1 MTVEE
6 VKLLIQSVKST
17 ERESKRL
24 KQEIERRREELL
36 SIRSTLGGS
45 ERVVSSEKLSMP
57 ERVYFALE
65 KLYTQYSDALQR
77 LYDSRAEIE
86 RVISTLDPIEREIV
100 YAWIDG
106 KTEEQ
111 VGAQVGYTG
120 RTVRN
125 YKKRILIKLSMSKS
139 LPPIS

>member
-6 VKLLIQSVKST
+6 VKLLIQSAKST
-17 ERESKRL
+17 ERESERL

-86 RVISTLDPIEREIV
+86 RVISTLDPIEQEIV
-100 YAWIDG
+100 QGMIDG

-111 VGAQVGYTG
+111 IGRNIGYS
-120 RTVRN
+120 RSSVQRA
-125 YKKRILIKLSMSKS
+125 KRRILVKIKNMK
-139 LPPIS
+139 

>member
-6 VKLLIQSVKST
+6 VKLLIHSAKST
-17 ERESKRL
+17 ERESERL

-36 SIRSTLGGS
+36 SIRSALGGS

-65 KLYTQYSDALQR
+65 KLYTQYSAALQR
-77 LYDSRAEIE
+77 LYDSLAEIE
-86 RVISTLDPIEREIV
+86 RVISTLDPIEQEIV
-100 YAWIDG
+100 QGMIDG

-111 VGAQVGYTG
+111 IGRNIGYS
-120 RTVRN
+120 RSSVQRA
-125 YKKRILIKLSMSKS
+125 KRRILVKITNMK
-139 LPPIS
+139 

>member
-6 VKLLIQSVKST
+6 VKLLIQSAKST

-36 SIRSTLGGS
+36 SIRSALGGS

-86 RVISTLDPIEREIV
+86 RVISTLDPIEQEIV
-100 YAWIDG
+100 HAWIDG
-106 KTEEQ
+106 KTSDQ
-111 VGAQVGYTG
+111 IGRGVGYSD
-120 RTVRN
+120 RTVKR
-125 YKKRILIKLSMSKS
+125 YKKRILLKLSN
-139 LPPIS
+139 L

>member
-6 VKLLIQSVKST
+6 VKLLIQSAKST
-17 ERESKRL
+17 ERESERL

-45 ERVVSSEKLSMP
+45 ERVVSSEDLSMP

-77 LYDSRAEIE
+77 LYDSRAEID
-86 RVISTLDPIEREIV
+86 RVISTLDPIEKEIV
-100 YAWIDG
+100 HGMIDG
-106 KTEEQ
+106 KTSDQ
-111 VGAQVGYTG
+111 IGRVVGYSD
-120 RTVRN
+120 RTVKR
-125 YKKRILIKLSMSKS
+125 YKKRILLKLSN
-139 LPPIS
+139 L

>member
-6 VKLLIQSVKST
+6 VKLLIQSAKST
-17 ERESKRL
+17 ERESERL

-36 SIRSTLGGS
+36 SIRSTLGDS
-45 ERVVSSEKLSMP
+45 ERVISSEKLSMP

-65 KLYTQYSDALQR
+65 KLYAQYSDALQR

-86 RVISTLDPIEREIV
+86 RVISTLDPLEREIV
-100 YAWIDG
+100 HAWIDG

-111 VGAQVGYTG
+111 VGAQVGYS
-120 RTVRN
+120 RRSVQ
-125 YKKRILIKLSMSKS
+125 YIKKRILVRLSE
-139 LPPIS
+139 IG